1 MSAEGSNGG
10 EERWQ
15 EICAL
20 LAGYNPQGRPLDR
33 DTDLSAD
40 LNIDSV
46 AAMGLVMEVEDK
58 YDISIPLNL
67 LSEVRTV
74 GDLARVVNEIVGRG

>member
-1 MSAEGSNGG
+1 MSAEGSNGA

-20 LAGYNPQGRPLDR
+20 LAGYNPHGRPLDR